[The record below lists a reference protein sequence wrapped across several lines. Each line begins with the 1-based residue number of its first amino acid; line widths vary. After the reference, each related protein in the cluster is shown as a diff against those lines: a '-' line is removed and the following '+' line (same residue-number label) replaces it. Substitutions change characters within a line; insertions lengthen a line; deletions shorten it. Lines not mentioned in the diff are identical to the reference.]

1 MESCDPSRRV
11 HRTCL
16 RTWPERERYLRE
28 RLTAWATRAP
38 APRDPTASHL
48 LYRTEAIAAVISVLV
63 DDDVLRGRE
72 WVENVLV
79 EVAHVDALD
88 QRSFPLDRWSDWMR
102 RDPQAWRAATHPSE
116 RDDIDALVIA
126 QAALRERWPDTA
138 AVLQSP
144 EFEAFA
150 IKVRRRAV
158 ELPEEEAAERRKWAE
173 YNARVLV
180 WSRTATPAC
189 SRCASP
195 GPHPL
200 SDEREDGPRVLTC
213 RACEYPIFLPE

>member
-1 MESCDPSRRV
+1 LRIGSKNARRGPPARTCGARDCRGTRAARSIRAGATAFARPHTACHRRAVVPPRCLACGGFMESCDPSRRV

-38 APRDPTASHL
+38 APCDPTASHL

-88 QRSFPLDRWSDWMR
+88 QRSFPPAEPATGPGSR
-102 RDPQAWRAATHPSE
+102 RYPHLRSQVPLPALAPRLVRSCLIQRTHAAT
-116 RDDIDALVIA
+116 DTVAGA
-126 QAALRERWPDTA
+126 QRVGSR
-138 AVLQSP
+138 
-144 EFEAFA
+144 FA
-150 IKVRRRAV
+150 GVRGAI
-158 ELPEEEAAERRKWAE
+158 
-173 YNARVLV
+173 
-180 WSRTATPAC
+180 
-189 SRCASP
+189 
-195 GPHPL
+195 PL
-200 SDEREDGPRVLTC
+200 KRSTR
-213 RACEYPIFLPE
+213 